1 MTSSDQWKFANGW
14 LVRARLVPS
23 PNFNA
28 RPTEVAPELIVIHGI
43 SLPPGEYGGP
53 HIEALFTNQLNP
65 ADHAYFSEVAHLMVS
80 AHFLIRRDGEIVQ
93 FVSADDRAWHAGES
107 CWERRSNCND
117 FSIGIEVEGCDEEH
131 YAMTQ
136 YRALA
141 HLIRAVRNQYPA
153 IQHDATVGHSD
164 IAPTRKTDP
173 GLAFDWLQLK
183 QLLGAV
189 KGEQG

>member
-14 LVRARLVPS
+14 LACARSVPS

-28 RPTEVAPELIVIHGI
+28 RPTEVSPELIVIHGI

-53 HIEALFTNQLNP
+53 YIEALFTNQLDL
-65 ADHAYFSEVAHLMVS
+65 AAHAYFSNIAHLTVS
-80 AHFLIRRDGEIVQ
+80 AHFLIRRDGEVVQ
-93 FVSADDRAWHAGES
+93 FVSTDDRAWHAGES
-107 CWERRSNCND
+107 CWEHRSNCND
-117 FSIGIEVEGCDEEH
+117 FSIGIEVEGCDEER
-131 YAMTQ
+131 YAVLQ

-141 HLIRAVRNQYPA
+141 QLIAAVRNQYPA
-153 IQHDATVGHSD
+153 IQHDAIVGHSD

-173 GLAFDWLQLK
+173 GPAFDWLQLK

>member
-14 LVRARLVPS
+14 LVRARSVPS

-153 IQHDATVGHSD
+153 IQHDAIVGHSD

-173 GLAFDWLQLK
+173 GPAFDWLQLK

>member
-14 LVRARLVPS
+14 LACARPAPS

-28 RPTEVAPELIVIHGI
+28 RPIEAAPELIVIHGI

-65 ADHAYFSEVAHLMVS
+65 ADHTYFSEVAHLTVS

-93 FVSADDRAWHAGES
+93 FVSTDDRAWHAGES
-107 CWERRSNCND
+107 CWEQRSSCND
-117 FSIGIEVEGCDEEH
+117 FSIGIELEGCDEEC
-131 YAMTQ
+131 YEMPQ
-136 YRALA
+136 YRVLA
-141 HLIRAVRNQYPA
+141 QLIAAVRNQYPA
-153 IQHDATVGHSD
+153 IEHDAIVGHSD
-164 IAPTRKTDP
+164 IAPGRKTDP
-173 GLAFDWLQLK
+173 GSAFDWLQLK